1 MSVLIPACIE
11 HFSLVIV
18 WLRFEFKLHYRPK
31 SFDISDSM
39 GLLLLWEVA
48 NAA

>member
-1 MSVLIPACIE
+1 MCVLIPACVE
-11 HFSLVIV
+11 HFSLVVV
-18 WLRFEFKLHYRPK
+18 WLRFKIKLQYRPK
-31 SFDISDSM
+31 SFDTCDSM